1 MRTHDDL
8 HTLAAPYVL
17 GALPDDEQARFEDHL
32 DDCDECARQ
41 VAQLQDGALE
51 LGTELEEAPPAGL
64 RDRLMAEARRTP
76 QEAPTAEKQQTPL
89 EAPTAE
95 KQLSPREPPTAEVRS
110 IHSRRGGEA
119 SPWALRATAVAAS
132 VLAIAVAGLAY
143 VVADL
148 TDRVETNE
156 RLAQQAQQDAER
168 YEELLAAPDARLTTV
183 EADDGVTARLL
194 YSTTRDEALITTDQL
209 QPTTADRTYQLWVI
223 DDDGASPAGI
233 FDSEPDGR
241 AVVPLTGDLDAGV
254 LIGVTEEPAG
264 GSEQPT
270 TDPILA
276 IELD

>member
-41 VAQLQDGALE
+41 VTELQEGALE

-76 QEAPTAEKQQTPL
+76 QEAPTAEKQQTPQ
-89 EAPTAE
+89 EA
-95 KQLSPREPPTAEVRS
+95 PTAEVRS

-119 SPWALRATAVAAS
+119 NPWALRATAVAAS

-156 RLAQQAQQDAER
+156 QLAQQAQQDAER

-276 IELD
+276 IELE